1 MKKFFWI
8 YVAALGLLFSC
19 AKEENVYYTGDDFDM
34 KASKME
40 QIGGLF
46 DAIARNP
53 EMSDQLVTATA
64 QNYSHYTE
72 LLPLS
77 DQAIP
82 QRGKARGAAFSQLF
96 LAISR
101 QPEAYDL
108 LDAAAARFLG
118 PYNPSYISPV
128 LLGITRDYAMSA
140 LYESLARQPEADSLL
155 NLACLK
161 YLNFEILQ
169 EE

>member
-53 EMSDQLVTATA
+53 EMSDQLVTAAA

-82 QRGKARGAAFSQLF
+82 QRGKAVEQPSASYFWLF
-96 LAISR
+96 PVSPRPMTSWTLLQPVFWGLTTLRTLALSSW
-101 QPEAYDL
+101 
-108 LDAAAARFLG
+108 G
-118 PYNPSYISPV
+118 SP
-128 LLGITRDYAMSA
+128 GTMR
-140 LYESLARQPEADSLL
+140 
-155 NLACLK
+155 
-161 YLNFEILQ
+161 
-169 EE
+169 